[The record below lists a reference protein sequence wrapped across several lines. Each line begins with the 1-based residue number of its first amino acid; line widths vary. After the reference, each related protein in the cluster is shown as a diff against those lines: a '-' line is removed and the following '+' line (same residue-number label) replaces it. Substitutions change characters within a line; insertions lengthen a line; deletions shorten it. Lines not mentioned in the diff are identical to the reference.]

1 MASDYRRKTDEEL
14 ITIVN
19 KYMEDHPNT
28 SRNHV
33 ILHSH
38 GSHQRIRDLDKRGL
52 IKLPKA
58 LPKGTGSNWGKY
70 FSLTSE
76 NNSKRTGTKYNV

>member
-14 ITIVN
+14 IAIVN

-38 GSHQRIRDLDKRGL
+38 GNHQRIRELDNKGL
-52 IKLPKA
+52 ISLPKA
-58 LPKGTGSNWGKY
+58 QPKGGVWRKY
-70 FSLTSE
+70 FYIQSRDKMLI
-76 NNSKRTGTKYNV
+76 R